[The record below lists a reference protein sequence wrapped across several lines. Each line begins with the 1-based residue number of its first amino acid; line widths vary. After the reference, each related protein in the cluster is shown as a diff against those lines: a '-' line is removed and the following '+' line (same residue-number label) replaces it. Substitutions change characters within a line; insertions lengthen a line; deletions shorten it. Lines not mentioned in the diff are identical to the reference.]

1 MFKKLKKQSVIT
13 LSLTVIL
20 LIVFQI
26 AANYFSYR
34 KILYDDYTSK
44 AAIFSDLH
52 AKNISTYF
60 EQFDQNISIFLN
72 NYDAKNFDG
81 TVSLEKSEY
90 LKDALE
96 NMVKY
101 KLDINL
107 RDIIIFSNSGDYISY
122 NNLFNPDVVKEC
134 GILNSLKST
143 DTVFY
148 YNPQKAYAQENSSV
162 HNTKYHFMYGKTFY
176 DENSEPLFY
185 VISLLSTN
193 MFTNV
198 LDTNEYFTKNTSIY
212 IIFGDQVFPIKESKE
227 TMLKNPLSPPKSNSG
242 KCFYKNNRNEAYG
255 ISIITNT
262 LSNDSSFF
270 INMIIPIMVIFAAIV
285 GLICFLCAKGIVGQ
299 IINPLENI
307 SIKMKHF
314 K

>member
-20 LIVFQI
+20 LVVFQI
-26 AANYFSYR
+26 TANYFSYR

-52 AKNISTYF
+52 AKNINTYF
-60 EQFDQNISIFLN
+60 EQFDQNISIFLT
-72 NYDAKNFDG
+72 NYNPAIFDG
-81 TVSLEKSEY
+81 SVPLKKSNY

-107 RDIIIFSNSGDYISY
+107 RDIIIFSTSGDYISY
-122 NNLFNPDVVKEC
+122 NNYFEPDIVKEC
-134 GILNSLKST
+134 GILDSLKSK
-143 DTVFY
+143 DTAIY
-148 YNPQKAYAQENSSV
+148 YNPKKTYVKQDSSLQ
-162 HNTKYHFMYGKTFY
+162 NIKYHFMYGKTFH
-176 DENSEPLFY
+176 DEKREPLFY

-193 MFTNV
+193 VFTNI

-227 TMLKNPLSPPKSNSG
+227 TMLENPLSPPKSNSG
-242 KCFYKNNRNEAYG
+242 KCFYKNNYNELYD

>member
-20 LIVFQI
+20 LVFFQI
-26 AANYFSYR
+26 IVNYISYR

-44 AAIFSDLH
+44 AAIFSGLH
-52 AKNISTYF
+52 AENINTYL

-72 NYDAKNFDG
+72 DYDTKIFDG
-81 TVSLEKSEY
+81 TVPLKKSDY

-101 KLDINL
+101 KFDINL

-122 NNLFNPDVVKEC
+122 NNFFETEAVKDC
-134 GILNSLKST
+134 KILETLKSKEK
-143 DTVFY
+143 VLY
-148 YNPQKAYAQENSSV
+148 YNPEKIYVKTDSSLP
-162 HNTKYHFMYGKTFY
+162 NNKYHFMYGKTFY
-176 DENSEPLFY
+176 DKEEKPLFY

-193 MFTNV
+193 VFSTA

-212 IIFGDQVFPIKESKE
+212 ISFGEQIFPVKESKE
-227 TMLKNPLSPPKSNSG
+227 TMLKNPAVPPKNNSG
-242 KCFYKNNRNEAYG
+242 KCFYKNNYNDVYN

-270 INMIIPIMVIFAAIV
+270 INIIIPIMFIFAIIV
-285 GLICFLCAKGIVGQ
+285 GIICLLCAKGIVSQ